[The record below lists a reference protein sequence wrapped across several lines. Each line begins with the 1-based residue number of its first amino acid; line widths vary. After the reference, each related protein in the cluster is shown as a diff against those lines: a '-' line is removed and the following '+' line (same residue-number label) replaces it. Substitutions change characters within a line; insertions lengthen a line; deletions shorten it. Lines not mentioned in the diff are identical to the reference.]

1 MKVKCGNISFS
12 LLTAVLCHIFL
23 QNQQS
28 SPASSLTLS
37 GEEYEPSIDSY
48 LLRYLS
54 ECPKAGK
61 ELETELFSVG
71 CSAQLF
77 PDKVLVRRDQPCAAD
92 VNWKAEV
99 DKVFDG
105 YLSHYEVDARNV
117 KALLQSLNSPK
128 TTDEVKVYSELGLT
142 VVVGRQSKVNAKLL
156 EVKGIR
162 GKLGSASGESEKQNS
177 IRRLGEAKLRLLW
190 REIEQS
196 LGEHFPEVKAT
207 QGDEGQLTLAGTVEE
222 ILKAGQLVSD
232 KEKLVLDRTV
242 SDKSPHFFSFLR
254 KVYGG
259 PRVLGD
265 FLGVGDKVEIE
276 LRDTELLFFA
286 LSAGKLD
293 DAEKNLQEKFKDVRF
308 EVPNCSI
315 VPLELREKLNSKTNK
330 MNQGQCR
337 AQVVFT
343 SDSIVYLVGHS
354 KEVEE
359 LSDIVTQ
366 FILDQASVE
375 GHVALPFPELLELLP
390 DLLQLFKCDSS
401 EVTLRPLTSSS
412 RPVVLLEGPSG
423 KVTEF
428 RNKLGPL
435 LQSLVRDRV
444 SISMPGAV
452 RFFEGLAG
460 RNTLVSVGQSYKCL
474 IQLEEQNHVSRK
486 NSGVTKYNLC
496 DGLQVLVCQGDI
508 TTQWADALV
517 NAANEDLEHGGG
529 VAAALSKAGGPQ
541 VQIECRAM
549 VKQTGK
555 IPTGDVVLTTGGN
568 LKCKKLLHAVGPVN
582 GKCGGK
588 ERMLLEKTVS
598 SALNL
603 AEMKKFTSIAM
614 PCISSGLFCVPLTVC
629 AEAIATAVKEF
640 GSQGGRSLSKI
651 ILIDKKEEVVRAM
664 RDACDR
670 ILRGTSTELQPNASG
685 PNTAGQATAGSTGC
699 CVQVEIVQGTL
710 ENQQVK
716 Y

>member
-1 MKVKCGNISFS
+1 M
-12 LLTAVLCHIFL
+12 
-23 QNQQS
+23 
-28 SPASSLTLS
+28 
-37 GEEYEPSIDSY
+37 
-48 LLRYLS
+48 
-54 ECPKAGK
+54 
-61 ELETELFSVG
+61 G

-105 YLSHYEVDARNV
+105 YLSHYEVDPRNV

-142 VVVGRQSKVNAKLL
+142 VVVGRQPKVNAKLL

-190 REIEQS
+190 REIEQG
-196 LGEHFPEVKAT
+196 LREHFPEVKAT

-232 KEKLVLDRTV
+232 KEKLVLDRAV

-375 GHVALPFPELLELLP
+375 GHVALPFLELLELLP
-390 DLLQLFKCDSS
+390 DLLQLFECDSS

-474 IQLEEQNHVSRK
+474 IQLEEQNHVSRQ

-541 VQIECRAM
+541 VQIECRDM
-549 VKQTGK
+549 VKKTGK

-614 PCISSGLFCVPLTVC
+614 PCISSGLFCVPLTLC

-651 ILIDKKEEVVRAM
+651 ILIDKKVEVVKAM

>member
-1 MKVKCGNISFS
+1 M
-12 LLTAVLCHIFL
+12 
-23 QNQQS
+23 
-28 SPASSLTLS
+28 
-37 GEEYEPSIDSY
+37 
-48 LLRYLS
+48 
-54 ECPKAGK
+54 
-61 ELETELFSVG
+61 G

-105 YLSHYEVDARNV
+105 YLSHYEVDPRNV

-142 VVVGRQSKVNAKLL
+142 VVVGRQPKVNAKLL

-190 REIEQS
+190 REIEQG
-196 LGEHFPEVKAT
+196 LREHFPEVKAT

-232 KEKLVLDRTV
+232 KEKLVLDRAV

-375 GHVALPFPELLELLP
+375 GHVALPFLELLELLP
-390 DLLQLFKCDSS
+390 DLLQLFECDSS

-474 IQLEEQNHVSRK
+474 IQLEEQNHVSRQ

-541 VQIECRAM
+541 VQIECRDM
-549 VKQTGK
+549 VKKTGK

-614 PCISSGLFCVPLTVC
+614 PCISSGLFCVPLTLC

-651 ILIDKKEEVVRAM
+651 ILIDKKVEVVKAM

-699 CVQVEIVQGTL
+699 CVQVELVQGTL

>member
-12 LLTAVLCHIFL
+12 LLTAVMWHVFL
-23 QNQQS
+23 QNQS

-37 GEEYEPSIDSY
+37 GEEYEPTIDSY

-128 TTDEVKVYSELGLT
+128 TTDEVKVYSEPGLT

-190 REIEQS
+190 REIEQG

-207 QGDEGQLTLAGTVEE
+207 QGDEGQLTLVGSVEE

-401 EVTLRPLTSSS
+401 EVTLHPLTSSS

-474 IQLEEQNHVSRK
+474 IQLEEQNHVSRQ

-549 VKQTGK
+549 VKQSGK
-555 IPTGDVVLTTGGN
+555 IPTGDVAMTTGGN

-651 ILIDKKEEVVRAM
+651 ILIDKKVEVVKAM

>member
-1 MKVKCGNISFS
+1 M
-12 LLTAVLCHIFL
+12 
-23 QNQQS
+23 
-28 SPASSLTLS
+28 
-37 GEEYEPSIDSY
+37 
-48 LLRYLS
+48 
-54 ECPKAGK
+54 
-61 ELETELFSVG
+61 G

-105 YLSHYEVDARNV
+105 YLSHYEVDPRNV

-142 VVVGRQSKVNAKLL
+142 VVVGRQPKVNAKLL

-190 REIEQS
+190 REIEQG
-196 LGEHFPEVKAT
+196 LREHFPEVKAT

-232 KEKLVLDRTV
+232 KEKLVLDRAV

-330 MNQGQCR
+330 MKCR

-375 GHVALPFPELLELLP
+375 GHVALPFLELLELLP
-390 DLLQLFKCDSS
+390 DLLQLFECDSS

-474 IQLEEQNHVSRK
+474 IQLEEQNHVSRQ

-541 VQIECRAM
+541 VQIECRDM
-549 VKQTGK
+549 VKKTGK

-614 PCISSGLFCVPLTVC
+614 PCISSGLFCVPLTLC

-651 ILIDKKEEVVRAM
+651 ILIDKKVEVVKAM

>member
-1 MKVKCGNISFS
+1 M
-12 LLTAVLCHIFL
+12 
-23 QNQQS
+23 
-28 SPASSLTLS
+28 
-37 GEEYEPSIDSY
+37 
-48 LLRYLS
+48 
-54 ECPKAGK
+54 
-61 ELETELFSVG
+61 G

-105 YLSHYEVDARNV
+105 YLSHYEVDPRNV

-142 VVVGRQSKVNAKLL
+142 VVVGRQPKVNAKLL

-190 REIEQS
+190 REIEQG
-196 LGEHFPEVKAT
+196 LREHFPEVKAT

-375 GHVALPFPELLELLP
+375 GHVALPFLELLELLP
-390 DLLQLFKCDSS
+390 DLLQLFECDSS

-474 IQLEEQNHVSRK
+474 IQLEEQNHVSRQ

-541 VQIECRAM
+541 VQIECRDM
-549 VKQTGK
+549 VKKTGK

-614 PCISSGLFCVPLTVC
+614 PCISSGLFCVPLTLC

-651 ILIDKKEEVVRAM
+651 ILIDKKVEVVKAM

-670 ILRGTSTELQPNASG
+670 ILQGTSTELQPNASG

>member
-1 MKVKCGNISFS
+1 M
-12 LLTAVLCHIFL
+12 
-23 QNQQS
+23 
-28 SPASSLTLS
+28 
-37 GEEYEPSIDSY
+37 
-48 LLRYLS
+48 
-54 ECPKAGK
+54 
-61 ELETELFSVG
+61 G
-71 CSAQLF
+71 CSVQLF

-105 YLSHYEVDARNV
+105 YLSHYEVDPRNV

-142 VVVGRQSKVNAKLL
+142 VVVGRQPKVNAKLL

-190 REIEQS
+190 REIEQG
-196 LGEHFPEVKAT
+196 LREHFPEVKAT

-232 KEKLVLDRTV
+232 KEKLVLDRAV

-375 GHVALPFPELLELLP
+375 GHVALPFLELLELLP
-390 DLLQLFKCDSS
+390 DLLQLFECDSS

-474 IQLEEQNHVSRK
+474 IQLEEQNHVSRQ

-541 VQIECRAM
+541 VQIECRDM
-549 VKQTGK
+549 VKKTGK

-614 PCISSGLFCVPLTVC
+614 PCISSGLFCVPLTLC

-651 ILIDKKEEVVRAM
+651 ILIDKKVEVVKAM